1 MKRILALMTGLFV
14 FAAMNVWALSVDSLT
29 ATGADSASGP
39 VTVSAT
45 ISGASSQGAMA
56 TFQVT
61 SSDGLTRRY
70 FYPTQASGTSW
81 SSSEWTPYFTGTFI
95 IELTAFDNNH
105 QSAPVTATTTVTVT
119 RAVSGTV
126 NGIKFGSL
134 PYNAT
139 GVWNNVD
146 TSIVKLHDIGLNQDA
161 VGVGSIG
168 CNLLNANPGDT
179 SQMTEEERDV
189 AYTDTV
195 GYKPAGTPYRFDVS
209 LHARPR
215 GFMGMG
221 EIKRWIWTP
230 YDTNSP
236 DGPGVLVV
244 DIASCSP
251 WRSSYSNA
259 LQSHVGF
266 APLFAPSG
274 FAQMPTGMIQ
284 CTSAHYMDVGPTN
297 TGSDLEVRCG
307 LHVNGH
313 TGTNSYVKTFFSDT
327 FLQQQFGLTNA
338 LDATNILA
346 GFVQHFTTNGV
357 PMDNVTQV
365 SATFT
370 RIEGGTNNIVYDYNF
385 DGIGDSGYELRLNFE
400 FHSAV
405 AAQFGVAS
413 PDVEGDFDADGK
425 ADPYMTIGSLWYI
438 WFSGTGYQLSGG
450 PWNFGVDGFPAPA
463 DFDADGKADPCMV
476 VDTLWYIW
484 FSGTGYQLSGGPWNF
499 GVDGFPVAADF
510 DADGKADPC
519 IVAGSLWYIWFSGT
533 GYQLSGGPWNFGVAG
548 YPVAGDF
555 DADGKADPCIV
566 ADSLWYIWFSGAGYQ
581 LSGGPWNFGVAGL
594 PVVGDFDGDLK
605 ADPAMMV
612 GYNWTI
618 WMSSLGYAP
627 QGPFPFIP

>member
-1 MKRILALMTGLFV
+1 MKRLERPLLISGGKQVKKALGLLAGLFV
-14 FAAMNVWALSVDSLT
+14 FTAINVWAVSIDSV
-29 ATGADSASGP
+29 AVTGATNASGA
-39 VTVSAT
+39 VTVSAV
-45 ISGASSQGAMA
+45 ISGASDQGAMA
-56 TFQVT
+56 TYQVT
-61 SSDGLTRRY
+61 SQDGLTRRY
-70 FYPTQASGTSW
+70 FYPSQVSGTSW
-81 SSSEWTPYFTGTFI
+81 SSSEWTPYFVGAFI
-95 IELTAFDNNH
+95 IELTAWDNNH
-105 QSAPVTATTTVTVT
+105 MSYPVTASTTVTVT
-119 RAVSGTV
+119 RAISGTV

-146 TSIVKLHDIGLNQDA
+146 TSIVKLHDIGLNLDA
-161 VGVGSIG
+161 VGVGSLG

-179 SQMTEEERDV
+179 SQMSEEERDV

-195 GYKPAGTPYRFDVS
+195 GYKPAGTPYRFDVI

-236 DGPGVLVV
+236 DGAGVLVV
-244 DIASCSP
+244 DITSCSP

-259 LQSHVGF
+259 LGSHVGF
-266 APLFAPSG
+266 APLFAPSDAAG
-274 FAQMPTGMIQ
+274 VGAGPSTYMPTGMIQ

-297 TGSDLEVRCG
+297 TGTEADARVG
-307 LHVNGH
+307 LRVNGH
-313 TGTNSYVKTFFSDT
+313 TGTNSYLKTFLSDT
-327 FLQQQFGLTNA
+327 FLQQQFGLTNP

-346 GFVQHFTTNGV
+346 GFVQHFNTNGV
-357 PMDNVTQV
+357 PIDNVTEV
-365 SATFT
+365 AATFN

-385 DGIGDSGYELRLNFE
+385 DGIGDSGYEAVLTFT

-405 AAQFGVAS
+405 AAQIGITETNVVG
-413 PDVEGDFDADGK
+413 VEGDFDADGK
-425 ADPYMTIGSLWYI
+425 ADPYMAI
-438 WFSGTGYQLSGG
+438 
-450 PWNFGVDGFPAPA
+450 
-463 DFDADGKADPCMV
+463 
-476 VDTLWYIW
+476 DTLWYIW

-499 GVDGFPVAADF
+499 GVAGDPVVADF

-519 IVAGSLWYIWFSGT
+519 MVVDNLWYIWFSGT

-548 YPVAGDF
+548 TPVAGDF
-555 DADGKADPCIV
+555 DADGKADPCMV
-566 ADSLWYIWFSGAGYQ
+566 VDSLWYIWFSGAGYQ
-581 LSGGPWNFGVAGL
+581 LSGGPWNFGVAGY